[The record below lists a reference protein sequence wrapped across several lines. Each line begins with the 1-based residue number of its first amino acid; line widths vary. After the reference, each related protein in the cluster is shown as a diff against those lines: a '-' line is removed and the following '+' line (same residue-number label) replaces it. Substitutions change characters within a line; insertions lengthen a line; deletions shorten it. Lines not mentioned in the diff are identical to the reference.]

1 MMTDTAGTDRAT
13 PDLDVVV
20 VGAGIAGLYLA
31 YRLSRAGYRFRVFE
45 AADDLGGTWY
55 WNRYPGARV
64 DVPSVD
70 YMYSFDPD
78 WQRDWQWSE
87 KYATQPEILRY
98 LNHVAKKHDLR
109 RHITFSTRVRQARWD
124 DEASLWRVSTD
135 AGDDVTARFVVMATG
150 CLSMPKPAEVDG
162 LEWFAGEVYF
172 TSSWRTSELI
182 SGTSGWP

>member
-1 MMTDTAGTDRAT
+1 MTDSARTDRPT
-13 PDLDVVV
+13 PDVDVVV

-31 YRLSRAGYRFRVFE
+31 YRLSRAGYRLRVFE

-64 DVPSVD
+64 DVPSID

-98 LNHVAKKHDLR
+98 LNHVADKHDLR
-109 RHITFSTRVRQARWD
+109 RHITFSTRVRQAGWD
-124 DEASLWRVSTD
+124 DDASLWRVRTD
-135 AGDDVTARFVVMATG
+135 RGDDVTARFVVMATG
-150 CLSMPKPAEVDG
+150 CLSDAQ
-162 LEWFAGEVYF
+162 AGRDRRSRAVH
-172 TSSWRTSELI
+172 R
-182 SGTSGWP
+182 